1 MKLISIYFVILLLM
15 EFFLYLWCNEIMK
28 KVLPF
33 VLAIIFSLSYHNTLF
48 SEGLKNAFG
57 DYHLSFIENKGQWQE
72 NIKFLAQ
79 KNNLNLIVTTERL
92 IYDFFDVTGEKITRR
107 NVISMELV
115 GSNQQKLISGNKPM
129 DVYYNFF
136 KGNDESKWSVNC
148 RSFGEVVLNNIYN
161 NIDLV
166 LMTDDGNPRYDFII
180 KKGGNP
186 ENIKI
191 KYDGVPLTVI
201 YENTISLKSVFG
213 EIFNNKLRAFQI
225 IDNETKIVECNFK
238 WINEKT
244 GLIGFDLGQYDKN
257 YDLIIDP
264 IVFGGYF
271 GGSATDEIK
280 HLSVGKN
287 GEFVVIGIT
296 NSLNFKTTPGVYDEV
311 YNDDNDIFIS
321 KFVSYGSEKRIV
333 FSTFFGGGLSDYGS
347 AVKLDSK
354 GNIYFTGWTNSADF
368 PYKGGYSKD
377 YNGGYDSYVVKM
389 DYSGTNLL
397 FSSFLGG
404 SKDDYGTDIDLTPD
418 NNTIICGYTD
428 SKNFPTGSGA
438 FQSTNK
444 GLNDI
449 FVSCFSNTGTALA
462 YSTFIGGT
470 SDDRAYAIAV
480 DESGYVYLTGETT
493 SGDFP
498 VAPFRMWG
506 SWVWDRPYDY
516 SYNGGKDA
524 FALKLIG
531 NGGKLEFST
540 FFGGTQDDIGRAVY
554 FDEDGTLFFA
564 GETKKETNRTFP
576 ITESAYMKEHK
587 GGWDCFFA
595 KMDKPKQSGTWGGI
609 SQNLIFSTF
618 FGGSNDDYMSYM
630 VRDPKT
636 QSLYFTGKTNSTNY
650 PVEAS
655 DVTKPYGRN
664 DAFLTRF
671 YKDGSGLL
679 LSTFIGGGGEDV
691 GTCVDVDARGDVYL
705 VGTTSSNDFK
715 NSSNS
720 IQPAYGGGTSDGFF
734 VKFVTGEISITTPS
748 SSEKICRKQKLTIEW
763 SSSGFVSG
771 DKYFIDVIEPS
782 TGKIINIGKDITSN
796 KYNWVVPDDFV
807 SGTFHLMV
815 SHESGLSNFKNDII
829 TVQDPPKINY
839 LNLSSQNTT
848 FCEDDNFTIQIDAVG
863 PDLKYVWYHND
874 KVIEGQKSSKLEL
887 MKLKVDNSG
896 DYKVV
901 VTGAC
906 DPPVTSD
913 IVSINVLPTTA
924 VKVHPRD
931 TSVKAGNYVKFSV
944 EAIGDKLSYEW
955 QWNGEKLLGG
965 NEKEYVINSA
975 QKSLEGKYRCIVRGT
990 CQSDTS
996 REATLVVDT
1005 TTVSVDDIPIS
1016 GLILYLNEYIM
1027 ENILTVIIKSEV
1039 STNLKLEIFD
1049 FLGNL
1054 KQHQTLGFIET
1065 GSHKFDFYVNDF
1077 ASGVYWLR
1085 INDGQRY
1092 YMKKFIILK

>member
-1 MKLISIYFVILLLM
+1 MKKILPLILLILSIH
-15 EFFLYLWCNEIMK
+15 FTNNFLLSQKFN
-28 KVLPF
+28 PGF
-33 VLAIIFSLSYHNTLF
+33 DNNSLSL
-48 SEGLKNAFG
+48 
-57 DYHLSFIENKGQWQE
+57 IENKGQWQD
-72 NIKFLAQ
+72 NIKFIAQ
-79 KNNLNLIVTTERL
+79 KSNLNLIITSEGI
-92 IYDFFDVTGEKITRR
+92 IYDFFDFTGENLTRR
-107 NVISMELV
+107 NVIAMELV
-115 GSNQQKLISGNKPM
+115 GSNTQKKVIGNKPS
-129 DVYYNFF
+129 DVFYNYF
-136 KGNDESKWSVNC
+136 KGNDESKWSVKC
-148 RSFGEVVLNNIYN
+148 RSYEEVIFNNVYN

-166 LMTDDGNPRYDFII
+166 LLTDEGNPRYDFII

-191 KYDGVPLTVI
+191 KYNGVPSATI
-201 YENTISLKSVFG
+201 KANEISLKSVFG

-238 WINEKT
+238 WINDES

-257 YDLIIDP
+257 FDLIIDP

-287 GEFVVIGIT
+287 GEFVVIGTT

-311 YNDDNDIFIS
+311 YNDDIDIFIS
-321 KFVSYGSEKRIV
+321 KFISYGSDKRLV

-347 AVKLDSK
+347 ALKLDNK
-354 GNIYFTGWTNSADF
+354 GNIYFTGWTNSVDF

-377 YNGGYDSYVVKM
+377 YNGGYDCFVVKL
-389 DYSGTNLL
+389 DNSGSSLT

-404 SKDDYGTDIDLTPD
+404 NKDDYGTDIDLTPD
-418 NNTIICGYTD
+418 NNPVICGYTD

-438 FQSTNK
+438 FQSTHK

-449 FVSCFSNTGTALA
+449 FVSCFSNTGTSLV

-470 SDDRAYAIAV
+470 SDDKAHALAV

-498 VAPFRMWG
+498 VAPFRIWG

-576 ITESAYMKEHK
+576 VTESAYMKEHK

-618 FGGSNDDYMSYM
+618 FGGSNDEFISYM

-679 LSTFIGGGGEDV
+679 LSTFIGGSGEDV

-705 VGTTSSNDFK
+705 VGITSSNDFK
-715 NSSNS
+715 NSANS

-734 VKFVTGEISITTPS
+734 VKFATGEISITSPS
-748 SSEKICRKQKLTIEW
+748 SNEKICRKQNLTIEW
-763 SSSGFVSG
+763 SSSGLVTG
-771 DKYFIDVIEPS
+771 DKFFVDVINPAS
-782 TGKIINIGKDITSN
+782 GKIINIGKDITSN
-796 KYNWVVPDDFV
+796 KFNWIVPDDFE
-807 SGTFHLMV
+807 SGTFHLLV
-815 SHESGLSNFKNDII
+815 SHESGLSYFKNDII
-829 TVQDPPKINY
+829 TVQEPPKINQI
-839 LNLSSQNTT
+839 NLSSLNTT
-848 FCEDDNFTIQIDAVG
+848 FCEGDNFSIQIVAEG
-863 PDLKYVWYHND
+863 PDLKYSWYHNNKLID
-874 KVIEGQKSSKLEL
+874 GQKSSKLEL
-887 MKLKVDNSG
+887 INLKVDNSG

-901 VTGAC
+901 VSGAC
-906 DPPVTSD
+906 DPPVTSN
-913 IVSINVLPTTA
+913 VASINVLPSTSI
-924 VKVHPRD
+924 KVHPRD
-931 TSVKAGNYVKFSV
+931 TSVKAGSYVKFSV
-944 EAIGDKLSYEW
+944 EAIGDNLSYEW
-955 QWNGEKLLGG
+955 QWNSEKLLGG
-965 NEKEYVINSA
+965 NEKDYVINSA

-990 CQSDTS
+990 CKSDTS
-996 REATLVVDT
+996 REATLEVDT
-1005 TTVSVDDIPIS
+1005 TTVSVDESVIE
-1016 GLILYLNEYIM
+1016 GLSLYLINNLI
-1027 ENILTVIIKSEV
+1027 ENILTLMIHSEKSI
-1039 STNLKLEIFD
+1039 NLNVEIFD
-1049 FLGNL
+1049 FLGNIKL
-1054 KQHQTLGFIET
+1054 KQSLGYIET
-1065 GSHKFDFYVNDF
+1065 GSHKFDFYLNDLT
-1077 ASGVYWLR
+1077 SGIYWLR
-1085 INDGQRY
+1085 INDGKKY
-1092 YMKKFIILK
+1092 LMKKFIIFK

>member
-1 MKLISIYFVILLLM
+1 MKRILPIALTM
-15 EFFLYLWCNEIMK
+15 ILYIVSN
-28 KVLPF
+28 
-33 VLAIIFSLSYHNTLF
+33 FSLLGQEITF
-48 SEGLKNAFG
+48 SKNV
-57 DYHLSFIENKGQWQE
+57 YNLSFIENKGQWQE
-72 NIKFLAQ
+72 DIKFIAQ
-79 KNNLNLIVTTERL
+79 KNNLNLIVTKTGL
-92 IYDFFDVTGEKITRR
+92 IYDFFDIKGENQTRR
-107 NVISMELV
+107 NVITMELI
-115 GSNQQKLISGNKPM
+115 GGNQNIQSSGLKPL
-129 DVYYNFF
+129 DIYYNFF
-136 KGNDESKWSVNC
+136 KGNDETKWATNC
-148 RSFGEVVLNNIYN
+148 KTYQEIVLNDVYN

-166 LMTDDGNPRYDFII
+166 LMTDEGNPRYDFII

-186 ENIKI
+186 ENIRI
-191 KYDGVPLTVI
+191 KYNGVPITLIKDNNIT
-201 YENTISLKSVFG
+201 LKTVFG

-225 IDNETKIVECNFK
+225 IDNETKIVECKFK
-238 WINEKT
+238 WINEQS
-244 GLIGFDLGQYDKN
+244 GLIGFDVGQYDKN

-271 GGSATDEIK
+271 GGSATDEMK
-280 HLSVGKN
+280 HISVGKN
-287 GEFVVIGIT
+287 GEFVVIGTT
-296 NSLNFKTTPGVYDEV
+296 NSLNFKTTPGAYDEV

-321 KFVSYGSEKRIV
+321 KFLSYGSEKKLI
-333 FSTFFGGGLSDYGS
+333 FSTFVGGGMSDNGS

-377 YNGGYDSYVVKM
+377 FNGGYDSYIVKL
-389 DYSGTNLL
+389 DNTGSNLI

-404 SKDDYGTDIDLTPD
+404 SKDDFGTDIDLTPES
-418 NNTIICGYTD
+418 NPVICGYSD

-449 FVSCFSNTGTALA
+449 FVSCFSNTGTALV
-462 YSTFIGGT
+462 YSTLIGGT
-470 SDDRAYAIAV
+470 SDDKAYALAV
-480 DESGYVYLTGETT
+480 DESGYVYLTGETS

-498 VAPFRMWG
+498 VAPFRIWG

-554 FDEDGTLFFA
+554 YDEDGTLFFA

-576 ITESAYMKEHK
+576 VTESAYMKEHK

-618 FGGSNDDYMSYM
+618 FGGSGDDYIMNI

-655 DVTKPYGRN
+655 DVTKPYGRY

-679 LSTFIGGGGEDV
+679 MSTFIGGGSDDV
-691 GTCVDVDARGDVYL
+691 GTCVDVDSRGDVYL

-715 NSSNS
+715 NSVNT

-734 VKFVTGEISITTPS
+734 VKFVTGEISITSPS
-748 SSEKICRKQKLTIEW
+748 SNEKVCRKQNLSIEW
-763 SSSGFVSG
+763 SSSGFAAG
-771 DKYFIDVIEPS
+771 DKFFVDIINPS
-782 TGKIINIGKDITSN
+782 TSKVINIGKDITAN
-796 KYNWVVPDDFV
+796 KFNWVVPEEFE
-807 SGTFHLMV
+807 SGTYHLMV
-815 SHESGLSNFKNDII
+815 SHESGLSFFKNNII
-829 TVQDPPKINY
+829 TVQDPPKIKQMI
-839 LNLSSQNTT
+839 LSSQNTT
-848 FCEDDNFTIQIDAVG
+848 FCEGDNFTIQVDAEG
-863 PDLKYVWYHND
+863 PNLKYTWYHNNII
-874 KVIEGQKSSKLEL
+874 IEGQKDPKLEL
-887 MKLKVDNSG
+887 KSLNVDNTG
-896 DYKVV
+896 NYKVI

-906 DPPVTSD
+906 DPPATSD
-913 IVSINVLPTTA
+913 IISITVLPTTSI
-924 VKVHPRD
+924 KVHPRD
-931 TSVKAGNYVKFSV
+931 TTVKVGTYVKFSV
-944 EAIGDKLSYEW
+944 EATGDNLTYEW

-965 NEKEYVINSA
+965 TEKDYVINSA
-975 QKSLEGKYRCIVRGT
+975 QKSLEGKFRCIVRGT
-990 CQSDTS
+990 CKTDTS

-1005 TTVSVDDIPIS
+1005 TTTVSVDELMIT
-1016 GLILYLNEYIM
+1016 GLKLYLNENVV
-1027 ENILTVIIKSEV
+1027 ENNLTVQINSEI
-1039 STNLKLEIFD
+1039 STNLTLEIFD

-1054 KQHQTLGFIET
+1054 KIQHSLGFIET
-1065 GSHKFDFYVNDF
+1065 GNHKFEFNLNDF

-1085 INDGQRY
+1085 LNEGQRY
-1092 YMKKFIILK
+1092 LIRKFIVFK

>member
-1 MKLISIYFVILLLM
+1 MKKILL
-15 EFFLYLWCNEIMK
+15 FF
-28 KVLPF
+28 F
-33 VLAIIFSLSYHNTLF
+33 AILLILSYNTTIYAQEFNNSFAHNKL
-48 SEGLKNAFG
+48 L
-57 DYHLSFIENKGQWQE
+57 FIENKGQWKDE
-72 NIKFLAQ
+72 IKFLAQ
-79 KNNLNLIVTTERL
+79 KNNLNLIVTNQGL
-92 IYDFFDVTGEKITRR
+92 IYDFFELQAENISRR

-115 GSNQQKLISGNKPM
+115 GSNSQKQVSGYKPI

-136 KGNDESKWSVNC
+136 RGNDESKWAVKCKSYD
-148 RSFGEVVLNNIYN
+148 EVVMNNVYN
-161 NIDLV
+161 NIDLII
-166 LMTDDGNPRYDFII
+166 MTEETNPRYDFVI

-186 ENIKI
+186 EHIRIKFN
-191 KYDGVPLTVI
+191 GVPLT
-201 YENTISLKSVFG
+201 TIEGNEIKLQSIFG
-213 EIFNNKLRAFQI
+213 EIFNNKLKAFQI
-225 IDNETKIVECNFK
+225 INNEAKIVECNFR
-238 WINEKT
+238 WINKEA
-244 GLIGFDLGQYDKN
+244 GIIGFDLGNYDKN

-271 GGSATDEIK
+271 GGSATDEIR

-296 NSLNFKTTPGVYDEV
+296 NSLNFKTTPGVYDEI
-311 YNDDNDIFIS
+311 YNDDIDIFIS
-321 KFVSYGSEKRIV
+321 KFVSYGSEKKLV

-347 AVKLDSK
+347 AVKLDNN

-368 PYKGGYSKD
+368 PYKGGFSKD
-377 YNGGYDSYVVKM
+377 YNGGYDSYAVKL
-389 DYSGTNLL
+389 DYSGSSLI

-404 SKDDYGTDIDLTPD
+404 SRDDYGTDIDLTSD
-418 NNTIICGYTD
+418 NNPVICGYTD

-438 FQSTNK
+438 YQSTHK

-449 FVSCFSNTGTALA
+449 FVSCFSNTGNSLV
-462 YSTFIGGT
+462 YSTYIGGT
-470 SDDRAYAIAV
+470 SDDKAHALAV

-498 VAPFRMWG
+498 VAPFRIWG

-576 ITESAYMKEHK
+576 VTESAYTKEHK

-618 FGGSNDDYMSYM
+618 FGGSNDEFMIYM

-655 DVTKPYGRN
+655 DVTKPYGKN

-679 LSTFIGGGGEDV
+679 FSTFVGGSGDDV

-705 VGTTSSNDFK
+705 VGITNSNDFK
-715 NSSNS
+715 NSTNS
-720 IQPAYGGGTSDGFF
+720 IQTAYGGGTSDGFF
-734 VKFVTGEISITTPS
+734 VKFVTGEISITSPS
-748 SSEKICRKQKLTIEW
+748 SNERICRKQNLTIEW
-763 SSSGFVSG
+763 NASGFVAG
-771 DKYFIDVIEPS
+771 DKYFVDVINPS
-782 TGKIINIGKDITSN
+782 TGEMINIGKDITTN
-796 KYNWVVPDDFV
+796 KFNWVVPDDFA
-807 SGTFHLMV
+807 SGTFHLLV
-815 SHESGLSNFKNDII
+815 SHQSGLSYFKNDII
-829 TVQDPPKINY
+829 TVQDPPKINHM
-839 LNLSSQNTT
+839 NLSSQNTT
-848 FCEDDNFTIQIDAVG
+848 FCEDEDFTIQIDAQG
-863 PDLKYVWYHND
+863 PDLKYTWYHND

-887 MKLKVDNSG
+887 MNLKVDNSG

-901 VTGAC
+901 VSGAC

-913 IVSINVLPTTA
+913 VVSINVLPTTSI
-924 VKVHPRD
+924 KVHPRD

-944 EAIGDKLSYEW
+944 EAIGDNLTYEW

-965 NEKEYVINSA
+965 NEKDYVINSA

-990 CQSDTS
+990 CKTDTS
-996 REATLVVDT
+996 REASLVVDT
-1005 TTVSVDDIPIS
+1005 STVSVDESVIPS
-1016 GLILYLNEYIM
+1016 LSLILN
-1027 ENILTVIIKSEV
+1027 ENIVDNNLTLFIISEI
-1039 STNLKLEIFD
+1039 STNLNIEIFD
-1049 FLGNL
+1049 YFGKIKLQKN
-1054 KQHQTLGFIET
+1054 LGFIET
-1065 GSHKFDFYVNDF
+1065 GSHKFDFNLNEFV
-1077 ASGVYWLR
+1077 SGSYWIR
-1085 INDGQRY
+1085 INDGKRY
-1092 YMKKFIILK
+1092 LLEKFIIIK